1 MSEVPRDD
9 QNRSPLSALCG
20 SDCRFWVVFD
30 AIADGI
36 FISDSATG
44 RFIEINQ
51 PGCRI
56 FGYSKSELIGL
67 KIEALSSGVHP
78 YTQDMAIE
86 RIETA
91 RLEGP
96 QTFEWRCKTKDEVLF
111 WAEISIH
118 CTEIDH
124 TLTTLAIVRYIT
136 KHKREEQAQRNA
148 ALYARSLIEA
158 SLDPLSVIGRD
169 GKITD
174 VNEATVQITGL
185 PREAII
191 GSDATIYVT
200 EPEYARAGI
209 QEVLAKRFLT
219 NYPITIRH
227 ASGKMTDVLYNGSIY
242 RDENSD
248 VAGIVI
254 TARDITEQKRAE
266 RALERLNRTLRT
278 LSAASAA
285 VVRATTEEELLKDMC
300 RVGVEVGGY
309 RLAWIGFVE
318 QDVTKTVRPVAW
330 AGEHPEFVQTA
341 KINWAET
348 ERGLGPTGT
357 AIRTGEAQINQDIT
371 ANPIMAPWRAD
382 MLRCDFKASVAL
394 PLKHKSEV
402 LGSITLYAGEADA
415 FGPEE
420 VTLRK
425 VVGPSKPLALN
436 YSNGSNLRPSTR
448 YSSKSSSR
456 YVPMMSVSGS

>member
-9 QNRSPLSALCG
+9 QNRSLLSALCG
-20 SDCRFWVVFD
+20 SDCRFWFVFD

-36 FISDSATG
+36 FISNPATA

-51 PGCRI
+51 PGCKM
-56 FGYSKSELIGL
+56 FGYTKSELIGL
-67 KIEALSSGVHP
+67 NIETLSSGVPP

-86 RIETA
+86 RSEKA
-91 RLEGP
+91 CLGEP
-96 QTFEWRCKTKDEVLF
+96 QTFEWHCKTKDKVLF

-124 TLTTLAIVRYIT
+124 TLATLAIVRDIT
-136 KHKREEQAQRNA
+136 KHKQEEQAQRNA

-158 SLDPLSVIGRD
+158 SLDPLSVIGLD

-174 VNEATVQITGL
+174 VNEATVRITGL

-219 NYPITIRH
+219 NYPITIRR
-227 ASGKMTDVLYNGSIY
+227 ASGKITDVLYNGSIY

-266 RALERLNRTLRT
+266 E
-278 LSAASAA
+278 
-285 VVRATTEEELLKDMC
+285 
-300 RVGVEVGGY
+300 
-309 RLAWIGFVE
+309 
-318 QDVTKTVRPVAW
+318 
-330 AGEHPEFVQTA
+330 
-341 KINWAET
+341 KIRDDEARF
-348 ERGLGPTGT
+348 RGLVG
-357 AIRTGEAQINQDIT
+357 I
-371 ANPIMAPWRAD
+371 
-382 MLRCDFKASVAL
+382 
-394 PLKHKSEV
+394 
-402 LGSITLYAGEADA
+402 
-415 FGPEE
+415 
-420 VTLRK
+420 VTLIGTGAPGECRPRWQNENISRPT
-425 VVGPSKPLALN
+425 VSSPL
-436 YSNGSNLRPSTR
+436 
-448 YSSKSSSR
+448 SS
-456 YVPMMSVSGS
+456 